1 MKKNIRNQDKFP
13 DPPEHLS
20 EKTKE
25 LYNFY
30 VGLTIRAP
38 GQIAMMVKGLEA
50 LDQAD
55 ECGAIIRK
63 EGISQ
68 KSDRSGLT
76 RQHPLLNT
84 QKECSA
90 AFLKIWKALQ
100 LEIDRCPDPDGL
112 WWCDIV

>member
-1 MKKNIRNQDKFP
+1 MKKSPKKHDTFP

-20 EKTKE
+20 EKSKD

-38 GQIAMMVKGLEA
+38 AQIALMVKGLEV

-55 ECGAIIRK
+55 EAARIIRD
-63 EGISQ
+63 EGLSQ
-68 KSDRSGLT
+68 KSERSGLT

-84 QKECSA
+84 QKEA
-90 AFLKIWKALQ
+90 MATFLKIWKALRM
-100 LEIDRCPDPDGL
+100 EVNRVPDPNGRGFV
-112 WWCDIV
+112 DIV